1 MAVTAGFTF
10 GDHSVVFILIQPP
23 DQGVL
28 AAVQRAQV
36 AGGGGVV
43 GDPQGPEE
51 AAVLMAGEWRSWLL
65 CLHAPGA
72 SSAAPA

>member
-10 GDHSVVFILIQPP
+10 GDHSVVFIRIQPP

-28 AAVQRAQV
+28 AAVQRTQV

-51 AAVLMAGEWRSWLL
+51 TAVLVAGERRSWLL

-72 SSAAPA
+72 GSAAPA